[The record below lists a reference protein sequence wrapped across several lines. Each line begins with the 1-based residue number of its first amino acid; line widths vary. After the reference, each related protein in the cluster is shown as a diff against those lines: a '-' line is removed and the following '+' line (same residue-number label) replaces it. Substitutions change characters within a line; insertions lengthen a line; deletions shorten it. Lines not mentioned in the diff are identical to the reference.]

1 MACRNE
7 VRHIRAI
14 LDSLASQD
22 IAGLDCEFLIAD
34 GMSTDGTRRAIEEY
48 AAGRTNIRVLDNPG
62 RIVSTGLNAAIRE
75 SRGDIV
81 IRMDAH
87 TEYAPDYVRTC
98 VGVLE
103 STGADNVG
111 GPARTKAEGL
121 VQQAVATAYHS
132 PFSCGGAR
140 FHDTCFEGRVDTVT
154 YGCWRRTAFARFGLY
169 DEQLVRN
176 QDDEHNLRIVRAGGT
191 IWQSPSI
198 VSWYRPRSSVAAL
211 FRQYLQYG
219 FWKVAVIRK
228 HRVPASIR
236 HLIPGLFVAALAV
249 SALTALIGAAAG
261 SSLAAW
267 AGAAALALI
276 ASAYGVAALLASLLC
291 EKPYGRGVIVLLPV
305 VFAVYHISYGLGFL
319 LGLLRSVLPQS
330 GRGPGRFATEITR

>member
-7 VRHIRAI
+7 ERHIRAI
-14 LDSLASQD
+14 LDSLAAQD
-22 IAGLDCEFLIAD
+22 TAGLDCEFLIAD

-48 AAGRTNIRVLDNPG
+48 AAGHPQIRVLDNPG

-75 SRGDIV
+75 SRGDII

-98 VGVLE
+98 VQVLE

-140 FHDTCFEGRVDTVT
+140 FHDTDFEGPVDTVT
-154 YGCWRRTAFARFGLY
+154 YGCWRRSAFSRFGLY
-169 DEQLVRN
+169 DEALVRN
-176 QDDEHNLRIVRAGGT
+176 QDDEHNLRIVRGGGR

-198 VSWYRPRSSVAAL
+198 VSWYRPRSSVMAL

-228 HRVPASIR
+228 HRIPASIR
-236 HLIPGLFVAALAV
+236 HLVPGLFVVALIV
-249 SALTALIGAAAG
+249 SALTALIGLVGGWYAAAVPFALVAG
-261 SSLAAW
+261 MYALAAT
-267 AGAAALALI
+267 AAA
-276 ASAYGVAALLASLLC
+276 VLC
-291 EKPYGRGVIVLLPV
+291 EKPYGRAVMVLLPA

-319 LGLLRSVLPQS
+319 LGLLQTVLPRG